1 MALYAAA
8 AAGGGTVQWLLEAAN
23 AIAGVEQRPRRGA
36 RTEDVWYQESAERG
50 GRHGA
55 TDGGDEEPREPW
67 SQLAASAVGLALPI
81 MLQAGQRLATW
92 LCGRARAREDR
103 SRRLQELDILAREVL
118 VAGSGAAAVIATDQG
133 IRAHE
138 LVAWAE
144 SWTATTQG
152 PLTFTRIAQPEI
164 APARR

>member
-8 AAGGGTVQWLLEAAN
+8 AAGGGTVQWLMEAAN
-23 AIAGVEQRPRRGA
+23 AIAGVEPRPRRGT
-36 RTEDVWYQESAERG
+36 RTEDLWYQDGAERG
-50 GRHGA
+50 RHG
-55 TDGGDEEPREPW
+55 TTERGDEEPGEPW
-67 SQLAASAVGLALPI
+67 SQLTASAVGLALPI

-118 VAGSGAAAVIATDQG
+118 VAGPGAAAVIATDQG

-138 LVAWAE
+138 LIAWAE

-152 PLTFTRIAQPEI
+152 PLTFTRIAQPEV
-164 APARR
+164 APAR